1 MCLLFISPSVDG
13 ILSQQ
18 LKRRSQPGRTVIR
31 ASHVVLYAEAG
42 LGGAPQGC
50 GFPWLS
56 PVLPRLR
63 QPRRGES
70 SFSDLLELCDESAS
84 PREPR
89 AISHSHVCTPGH
101 TCKSL

>member
-31 ASHVVLYAEAG
+31 ASHVVLSAEAG
-42 LGGAPQGC
+42 LGGLPKAVTFLGSAP
-50 GFPWLS
+50 S
-56 PVLPRLR
+56 SRLR

-89 AISHSHVCTPGH
+89 AISHSHVCTPEH